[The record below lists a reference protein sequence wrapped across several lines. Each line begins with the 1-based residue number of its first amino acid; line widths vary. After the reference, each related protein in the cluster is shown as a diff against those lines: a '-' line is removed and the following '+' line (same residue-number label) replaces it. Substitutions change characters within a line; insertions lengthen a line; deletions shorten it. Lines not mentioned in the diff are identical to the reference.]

1 MTLGWFQRQAG
12 TLLGIEPGAVDG
24 HMERLAM
31 EHAAA
36 SQVVVASG
44 PDTPRVSVA
53 TALETP
59 ASKSAPV
66 EDAPERDLI
75 AELPAMD
82 DADVLAL
89 ANRGLRGESAGF
101 RALTKAARDEARRR
115 DPEYRFTR
123 ARKALR
129 DVIDVDATGG
139 LADPQA
145 VRSPAT
151 PDRRHQGK
159 GR

>member
-1 MTLGWFQRQAG
+1 
-12 TLLGIEPGAVDG
+12 
-24 HMERLAM
+24 M

-36 SQVVVASG
+36 SQYVVVASG

-59 ASKSAPV
+59 ASKSAFQLAV